1 VTEQTAETTVEKAT
15 AEEAAA
21 PEAAAVEEKP
31 AAPPEATE
39 EEKPAAPEEETD
51 ELTALR
57 KELETVKAQ
66 AQEYLDGW
74 QRARAEM
81 SNLRKRFERDQ
92 EEYTRL
98 ANAGLITRILP
109 VLDDFE
115 RAFQTVPDNLRELTW
130 VDGVFL
136 IWRKLQAILEAEG
149 LKPIEAV
156 GKQFDPM
163 LHEAV
168 MQEETSEHEDGE
180 VLSELQKGYK
190 LHDRVLRPSM
200 VKVAK
205 HVEPEAREEKKAE
218 EKPE

>member
-1 VTEQTAETTVEKAT
+1 VTEQTAETIVEEAT
-15 AEEAAA
+15 AEEGAA

-31 AAPPEATE
+31 AAPPEAVE
-39 EEKPAAPEEETD
+39 EEKPAAPEEEVD

-92 EEYTRL
+92 EEYTKL

-109 VLDDFE
+109 ILDDFE

-156 GKQFDPM
+156 GKQFDP
-163 LHEAV
+163 LVHEAV
-168 MQEETSEHEDGE
+168 MQEETTEHEDGE
-180 VLSELQKGYK
+180 VIAELQKGYK
-190 LHDRVLRPSM
+190 LHDRVLRPSI

-205 HVEPEAREEKKAE
+205 RVEPEAKKEKKTE